1 MTVGFICDETRSDD
15 DDDQLMI
22 VGSKPF
28 LPLFQQAMV
37 LPHKEHSEQCL
48 LCYRLY
54 KAGRSSE
61 LVVSKQSSVFRMKIK
76 FNLHQPEFE
85 ITGGGNILI
94 LIMFDI
100 CSHVG

>member
-1 MTVGFICDETRSDD
+1 MTVGFICDEMRSGD
-15 DDDQLMI
+15 DDDQLMV

-48 LCYRLY
+48 LCYRLH

-61 LVVSKQSSVFRMKIK
+61 LVVSRQSSVFRMKI
-76 FNLHQPEFE
+76 NLTFISP
-85 ITGGGNILI
+85 
-94 LIMFDI
+94 
-100 CSHVG
+100 SSK